1 MFDFFLILDLI
12 KAIYFIM
19 RNLLCCPFIFSLSYF
34 SNISRIWWDTIT
46 VYLWHECFCLKQV
59 NSNEWHLDTSV
70 AAGGRSK
77 VLQLVVYITLTWTYI
92 YFLFDC
98 HKPEHRICFIHY
110 TVYSLCVKWG
120 ENEITSDSF
129 SYWYT
134 YSQVSDSSLF
144 IMLCCKTGLHFK
156 LPLYVRY
163 IPSAKECPLQLELP
177 NGEIS
182 KTNGFISPV
191 IHLTSK
197 ISLCTFLYY
206 NLIITKSVNIME
218 HLFWNV
224 ADVGRCRCLESPKLY
239 KRFGK

>member
-1 MFDFFLILDLI
+1 M
-12 KAIYFIM
+12 
-19 RNLLCCPFIFSLSYF
+19 
-34 SNISRIWWDTIT
+34 
-46 VYLWHECFCLKQV
+46 

-77 VLQLVVYITLTWTYI
+77 VLQLVVYITLTWSYI
-92 YFLFDC
+92 YLLFVC

-156 LPLYVRY
+156 LPLYFRY
-163 IPSAKECPLQLELP
+163 IPSAKECPLQLELSS
-177 NGEIS
+177 GEIS

-191 IHLTSK
+191 IHLTFK
-197 ISLCTFLYY
+197 ISLDTLC
-206 NLIITKSVNIME
+206 IIILQNYQVCNIMK